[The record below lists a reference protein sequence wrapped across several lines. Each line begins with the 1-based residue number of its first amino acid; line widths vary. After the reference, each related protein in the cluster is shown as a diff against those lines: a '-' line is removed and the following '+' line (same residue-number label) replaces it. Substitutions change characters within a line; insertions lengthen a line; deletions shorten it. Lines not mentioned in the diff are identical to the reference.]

1 MNASESAVR
10 TPLLTRG
17 PVERFLDYGQS
28 LACIHC
34 GLCLASCPTYLET
47 GNENDS
53 PRGRIY
59 LMRAVQ
65 DGRLPLGD
73 TAVRHIDLCLGC
85 RACEAVCPSGVPYG
99 ELLEHTRDHI
109 EKHYRRSTF
118 QNFLRRVAIEKVFPF
133 PRRMKLALLPVKVL
147 RVLRAEKLL
156 PRLARDALSLVPD
169 EATQVELPE
178 FSQAPASSRGR
189 VGFIS
194 GCVMS
199 VLFGETNANS
209 IRLLNRVG
217 WEVVTPRAQ
226 VCCGALYAH
235 GGNLACARDCARR
248 NIEVFERHDL
258 NAIIINAAGCGST
271 LKEYGQL
278 LRDDP
283 AWAEPGR
290 KFSAKV
296 KDLTEWLTETQFR
309 VPSSES
315 RAVTDSAL
323 RAPRSA
329 FRVTYHDACH
339 LAHPQHVTK
348 QPRDLVKGVA
358 GNKYVELPESD
369 VCCGSAGSYNL
380 TEPEMAERLQ
390 RRKIENILKTGAQ
403 MVVTTN
409 PGCILQIR
417 AGLKKAGA
425 NIEVLHIAD
434 FLAQALDRDATLVK
448 VARIPTP
455 QLRTQ

>member
-1 MNASESAVR
+1 MTQN
-10 TPLLTRG
+10 PG
-17 PVERFLDYGQS
+17 QPGHFLDYDKS
-28 LACIHC
+28 LACVHC

-156 PRLARDALSLVPD
+156 PRFARDALSLVPD
-169 EATQVELPE
+169 DATQVELPD
-178 FSQAPASSRGR
+178 FSQASVSSRGR
-189 VGFIS
+189 VGFVS

-209 IRLLNRVG
+209 VRLVNRAG
-217 WEVVTPRAQ
+217 WDVVTPPAQ
-226 VCCGALYAH
+226 ACCGALYAH
-235 GGNLACARDCARR
+235 GGNLASARDCARR
-248 NIEVFERHDL
+248 NIEVFERCDL
-258 NAIIINAAGCGST
+258 DVILINAAGCGST

-278 LRDDP
+278 LQDDP
-283 AWAEPGR
+283 AWAERGR
-290 KFSAKV
+290 RFSAKV
-296 KDLTEWLTETQFR
+296 KDLTEFLVSCDWFNH
-309 VPSSES
+309 PCSSHPGSLPQGEIS
-315 RAVTDSAL
+315 PHWC
-323 RAPRSA
+323 APCAPERSA
-329 FRVTYHDACH
+329 CLRPGTVFSRPIPNVPGRRPALQVH
-339 LAHPQHVTK
+339 
-348 QPRDLVKGVA
+348 GE
-358 GNKYVELPESD
+358 G
-369 VCCGSAGSYNL
+369 GS
-380 TEPEMAERLQ
+380 
-390 RRKIENILKTGAQ
+390 
-403 MVVTTN
+403 
-409 PGCILQIR
+409 
-417 AGLKKAGA
+417 
-425 NIEVLHIAD
+425 
-434 FLAQALDRDATLVK
+434 
-448 VARIPTP
+448 
-455 QLRTQ
+455 

>member
-1 MNASESAVR
+1 MNTSA
-10 TPLLTRG
+10 PPAG
-17 PVERFLDYGQS
+17 FLDYDKS

-85 RACEAVCPSGVPYG
+85 RACEAACPSGVPYG

-147 RVLRAEKLL
+147 RALRAEKLL
-156 PRLARDALSLVPD
+156 PRFARDGLSLVPD

-189 VGFIS
+189 VGFVS

-209 IRLLNRVG
+209 VRLLNRVG

-258 NAIIINAAGCGST
+258 DAIIINAAGCGST
-271 LKEYGQL
+271 LKEYGLL

-283 AWAEPGR
+283 AWAERGR

-296 KDLTEWLTETQFR
+296 KDLTEFLVVSDLLSRGILPPRGFPLTRPAGHPLPIGWGEGR
-309 VPSSES
+309 GE
-315 RAVTDSAL
+315 RK
-323 RAPRSA
+323 SA
-329 FRVTYHDACH
+329 FRVAYHDACH
-339 LAHPQHVTK
+339 LAHPQRVTK
-348 QPRDLVKGVA
+348 QPRDLVKA
-358 GNKYVELPESD
+358 
-369 VCCGSAGSYNL
+369 
-380 TEPEMAERLQ
+380 
-390 RRKIENILKTGAQ
+390 
-403 MVVTTN
+403 
-409 PGCILQIR
+409 
-417 AGLKKAGA
+417 
-425 NIEVLHIAD
+425 
-434 FLAQALDRDATLVK
+434 
-448 VARIPTP
+448 
-455 QLRTQ
+455 